1 MMQSIL
7 FDGPW
12 SVNGL
17 VLQLFPWQLK
27 FQPVT
32 VKLSNVTIWVQI
44 HHLPIEWWEDEMHE
58 DIDGRIE
65 CVLKVDDQIVN
76 INRARY
82 RLRVEIDLSVPL
94 KRGFWFSE
102 DDDKSSLLYNRN
114 GSQVLLSVRVDWSW

>member
-1 MMQSIL
+1 M
-7 FDGPW
+7 
-12 SVNGL
+12 
-17 VLQLFPWQLK
+17 
-27 FQPVT
+27 
-32 VKLSNVTIWVQI
+32 KLSNITIWVQI

-114 GSQVLLSVRVDWSW
+114 GSPSFTIGAG

>member
-114 GSQVLLSVRVDWSW
+114 GSPSFTIGAG